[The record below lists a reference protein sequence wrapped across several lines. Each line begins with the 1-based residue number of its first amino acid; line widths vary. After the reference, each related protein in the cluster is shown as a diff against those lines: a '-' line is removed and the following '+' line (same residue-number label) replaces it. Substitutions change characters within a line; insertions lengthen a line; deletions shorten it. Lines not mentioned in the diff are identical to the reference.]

1 MRYDK
6 NTGRVRHLFTSHEAA
21 SGPKRVFHRVAD
33 ASSAYRYAA
42 AVAAPDLQA
51 LIGELAD
58 LVAASG
64 AQPHTHAYG
73 SDPAQVA
80 ELLLPGTA
88 GPHPVAVL
96 LHGGFWR
103 ARFDRSLMAALA
115 VDLADRGWASW
126 NVEYRRVGNG
136 GGVPETLDDVRVS
149 IAALSELGEPLEVE
163 RVVIVGH
170 SAGGQLGLC
179 VADEARVG
187 AVVSLAGVCDL
198 GAAFAEAIGDSAAH
212 AFMGAG
218 PDEKPEAY
226 ALADPLRRIPA
237 GARVLLVHG
246 DEDQRVPVAQSRRY
260 AQVAAAAGVEDCE
273 LLELPGVDH
282 FAVIDPRS
290 PAWATL
296 AARLEAM
303 R

>member
-1 MRYDK
+1 M
-6 NTGRVRHLFTSHEAA
+6 
-21 SGPKRVFHRVAD
+21 
-33 ASSAYRYAA
+33 
-42 AVAAPDLQA
+42 AAPDLQS
-51 LIGELAD
+51 LIAELAE
-58 LVAASG
+58 LVSASG
-64 AQPHTHAYG
+64 AQPTTHAYG
-73 SDPAQVA
+73 PDPEQAADLMV
-80 ELLLPGTA
+80 PGTD

-136 GGVPETLDDVRVS
+136 GGVPETLDDVRS
-149 IAALSELGEPLEVE
+149 AIAALASRAQDGAPIDPE

-179 VADEARVG
+179 VADEPSVG
-187 AVVSLAGVCDL
+187 GVISLAGVCDL
-198 GAAFAEAIGDSAAH
+198 ATAYSEAIGDAAVE
-212 AFMGAG
+212 AFMGGG
-218 PDEKPEAY
+218 PDARSEAY
-226 ALADPLRRIPA
+226 ALADPLARVPA

-246 DEDQRVPVAQSRRY
+246 DQDQRVPVQQSRRY
-260 AQVAAAAGVEDCE
+260 AQVAAAAGDDRCE

-290 PAWATL
+290 EAWVAV
-296 AARLEAM
+296 AARLETM